1 MKLKQSGIELADVI
15 RKAISDC
22 EITTTEYEE
31 ILNVANADKHI
42 DSQERQLLSQLQQLI
57 ANGTITRVRG

>member
-31 ILNVANADKHI
+31 ILKVANADKHI

>member
-1 MKLKQSGIELADVI
+1 MKLKQSGMELAEVI

-22 EITTTEYEE
+22 EITATEYEE
-31 ILNVANADKHI
+31 ILKVANADQHI

>member
-22 EITTTEYEE
+22 EITATEYEE
-31 ILNVANADKHI
+31 ILKVANADKHI

>member
-1 MKLKQSGIELADVI
+1 MKLKQSGMELADVI

-22 EITTTEYEE
+22 EITATEYEE
-31 ILNVANADKHI
+31 ILKVANADQHV
-42 DSQERQLLSQLQQLI
+42 DSQARQLLSQLQQLI